1 MNTVNFD
8 ELNKSLINF
17 KIQAEIVKES
27 LTSMNN
33 LVEENINTG
42 AGIWDGPSASIFKT
56 KWGIIK
62 DEIPTL
68 IDNFKIQADNLELFI
83 NTMKN
88 TEE

>member
-8 ELNKSLINF
+8 ELNKSLINL

-33 LVEENINTG
+33 LVEDNINTG
-42 AGIWDGPSASIFKT
+42 AGIWDGPSASTLKT
-56 KWGIIK
+56 RWEIIK

-68 IDNFKIQADNLELFI
+68 IDNIKTQADNLDLFI
-83 NTMKN
+83 NTTKK